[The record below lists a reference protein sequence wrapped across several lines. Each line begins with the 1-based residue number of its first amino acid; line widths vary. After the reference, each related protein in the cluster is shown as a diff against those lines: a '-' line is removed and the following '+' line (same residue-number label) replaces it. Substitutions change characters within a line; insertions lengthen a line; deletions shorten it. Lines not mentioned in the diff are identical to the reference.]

1 MIDGGILIGVVV
13 FVNVFIFWVKGF
25 CNFIELCIV
34 IVILIKFVMLYFN
47 KNIIFFLKKRKIVII
62 NFFKNVIF

>member
-1 MIDGGILIGVVV
+1 MIDSGILIGVVV

-47 KNIIFFLKKRKIVII
+47 KNIIFFFKKKGRLLLLIFLKM
-62 NFFKNVIF
+62 